1 MKQKLTIATCLLLIA
16 QSDAAPSGTLYSIGS
31 PTAKEQLYVEL
42 INRARLNPPA
52 EGIRLDGYYNTQT
65 DIFAAY
71 DEFGV
76 DRTMMKSEF
85 YAIAAAQPLSI
96 SAKLTTA
103 ARLHSQ
109 YQIDSDQQT
118 HTGSGSTTTGQ
129 RVTAAGYSWST
140 VGENVFAS
148 SNRPLHGH
156 AAFNVDWGGG
166 SGGMQTGRG
175 HRANI
180 HNDSFREIGI
190 GNKTSAET
198 TIPSGNLTA
207 TGAEIVTQ
215 DFAAPSSGATPFI
228 TGVVYYDLNGNSFY
242 DIGEGIGGVSVGVT
256 GSTFYAV
263 TAASGGYSVPVPG
276 NGTYPVEFWMPG
288 ASSAS
293 HSTSTTI
300 TSLKNKK
307 IDWSPTYTAPVV
319 SGSLTPAVGVA
330 SSYTFTTIAPASNYT
345 FKAQKIVSSPT
356 GENADSGASG
366 YTASAG
372 QHGFFEVKVLTA
384 SFGNSFHFGNTDS
397 GYSMPTLVLNRKFTP
412 KAGSTSALNFKSR
425 LRNAQTSQI
434 ARVQILPEGAA
445 EWINVWSQAGTGGT
459 GETSFLDRSVNL
471 DAYDGKEIQIRFAYD
486 WSYGFA
492 SGNWTATTV
501 GWWVDDITVAN
512 IDELTTPTTSTVT
525 TSPASFLAAS
535 AGSYRLSVRPN
546 LQDPLYGPTPSAGL
560 VVNAS
565 TPTSGYYAWSYFAT
579 VGAPENNFDSDGL
592 TNLLEYAFDTNPTVA
607 QGNVISVSGSTVTR
621 GAPTLRMTNTPGDVD
636 FRVLF
641 GRRTDATGLVYTV
654 QFSGDMTTWVNSS
667 AVPTILAT
675 DGAVQ
680 AVTVPYPFFVAGKK
694 ARFFRVVVTLAP

>member
-1 MKQKLTIATCLLLIA
+1 MKQKLTIAICLLPIA
-16 QSDAAPSGTLYSIGS
+16 HSNAAPSGTLYSIGS

-42 INRARLNPPA
+42 INRSRLNPPA
-52 EGIRLDGYYNTQT
+52 EGTRLDGYYNTQT

-76 DRTMMKSEF
+76 DRTMMKNEF
-85 YAIAAAQPLSI
+85 NAIPAAQPLSI

-118 HTGSGSTTTGQ
+118 HTGNGGTTTGQ
-129 RVTAAGYSWST
+129 RVTAAGYSWSA

-166 SGGMQTGRG
+166 TGGMQTGRG

-180 HNDSFREIGI
+180 HNDTFREIGI
-190 GNKTSAET
+190 GNKTANET
-198 TIPSGNLTA
+198 SIPTSNATA
-207 TGAEIVTQ
+207 TGAEVVTQ
-215 DFAAPSSGATPFI
+215 DFATASSGATPFI

-242 DIGEGIGGVSVGVT
+242 DLGEGIGGVSVGVT

-293 HSTSTTI
+293 HSTSVTI
-300 TSLKNKK
+300 TSLKSKK
-307 IDWSPTYTAPVV
+307 VDWTPTYTVPVV
-319 SGSLTPAVGVA
+319 SGSLTPPVGV
-330 SSYTFTTIAPASNYT
+330 SQSYTFTTIAPAANYT
-345 FKAQKIVSSPT
+345 FKSQKIVSSPV
-356 GENADSGASG
+356 GENADTGASG
-366 YTASAG
+366 YTVTTG

-384 SFGNSFHFGNTDS
+384 AQGNSFHFGNTDS
-397 GYSMPTLVLNRKFTP
+397 GYSMPSLMLNRKFSP
-412 KAGSTSALNFKSR
+412 KAGLSSSLDFKSR
-425 LRNAQTSQI
+425 LRTAQTSQI
-434 ARVQILPEGAA
+434 ARVQVLPEGAS
-445 EWINVWSQAGTGGT
+445 EWINVWSQAGTGST
-459 GETSFLDRSVNL
+459 GETAFQARSVNL

-492 SGNWTATTV
+492 SGSWTATTV
-501 GWWVDDITVAN
+501 GWWVDDIAFTN
-512 IDELTTPTTSTVT
+512 IEELTTPVTSTVT
-525 TSPASFLAAS
+525 TSPASFQAAT
-535 AGSYRLSVRPN
+535 AGAYRLSVQPN

-560 VVNAS
+560 LVNAS

-579 VGAPENNFDSDGL
+579 VGAPENNFDNDGL

-621 GAPTLRMTNTPGDVD
+621 GAPTVQISNIPGDVD

-641 GRRTDATGLVYTV
+641 GRRTDATGLTYTV

-667 AVPTILAT
+667 AVPTVIAT

-694 ARFFRVVVTLAP
+694 ARFFRVVVTLNP